1 MKTIFAG
8 IALLWAS
15 AAFAEP
21 EIGTVRSSGY
31 PLTRNG
37 ELFGCEIEFKN
48 LHWDSAYQH
57 TRIVVSGS
65 ISMQQ
70 AQSTPYFTYK
80 VVVEDLIENG
90 PDVSAKPS
98 TPASINLVAPNGRS
112 TKGIEFVSKMSN
124 TSGGRINVFGFSE
137 QMTSIMTSI
146 VENQSAVILFNRRP
160 DGLDVR
166 VPVDF
171 TVASTDA
178 AGKKTVNKA
187 AVSNFTSCSRTLL
200 KGMLKASP
208 K

>member
-1 MKTIFAG
+1 MKAIFAG

-57 TRIVVSGS
+57 NRIVVSGS

-70 AQSTPYFTYK
+70 AQSTPYFSYK

-98 TPASINLVAPNGRS
+98 TPVSINLVAPNGRS
-112 TKGIEFVSKMSN
+112 TKDIKFVSKESD
-124 TSGGRINVFGFSE
+124 TPGGRINVYGFSDQFTE
-137 QMTSIMTSI
+137 IMTSI
-146 VENQSAVILFNRRP
+146 VESQSAVILFNRRP
-160 DGLDVR
+160 EGLDVR

-178 AGKKTVNKA
+178 AGKKTTNNA
-187 AVSNFTSCSRTLL
+187 TISNFMSCTRTLL
-200 KGMLKASP
+200 QGILKVSP